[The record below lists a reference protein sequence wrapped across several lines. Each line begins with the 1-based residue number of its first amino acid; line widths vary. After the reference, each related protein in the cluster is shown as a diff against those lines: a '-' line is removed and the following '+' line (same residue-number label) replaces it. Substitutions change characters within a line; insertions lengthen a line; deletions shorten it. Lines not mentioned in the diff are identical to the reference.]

1 MIDALYIAESGL
13 NAQET
18 LINVI
23 SNNIANSNTVGFK
36 KNRVDFIDLV
46 YKSENTNQI
55 TNTTD
60 RNNLIG
66 TGTSI
71 GSTTKVFTSGEIKA
85 TNNPLDI
92 AILGDGFLEVE
103 MPSGQTAYT
112 RAGRLMINN
121 EGLLTTAQGHKLS
134 ANIRVPQDTAT
145 VIISQ
150 EGEVLGY
157 TDIGQDPIHLGQ
169 IDIAKFASTDNLKE
183 LGTSLFSAT
192 EKSGD
197 AIYGQPGDTGYGKIL
212 QGHTEISN
220 VSMVEE
226 MVNLVLAQRGY
237 QLNARVLQ
245 ISDQMLETIN
255 NLRR

>member
-23 SNNIANSNTVGFK
+23 SNNIANSNTLGFK
-36 KNRVDFIDLV
+36 KNRVDFVDLV
-46 YKSENTNQI
+46 YKNNNTN
-55 TNTTD
+55 TVSNDNTG
-60 RNNLIG
+60 NLVG

-71 GSTTKVFTSGEIKA
+71 GSTNKVFTVGEIKA
-85 TNNPLDI
+85 TNNPLDV
-92 AILGDGFLEVE
+92 AILGQGFLEVE
-103 MPSGQTAYT
+103 LPSGQNAYT

-121 EGLLTTAQGHKLS
+121 DGYLTTTHGYKLS
-134 ANIRVPQDTAT
+134 SNIVVSPDVTN
-145 VIISQ
+145 VI
-150 EGEVLGY
+150 
-157 TDIGQDPIHLGQ
+157 IGQDGQITGFSNNGDEAINLGQ
-169 IDIAKFASTDNLKE
+169 LDIAKFSSAESLKE
-183 LGTSLFSAT
+183 LGNNLYGSTD
-192 EKSGD
+192 KSGE
-197 AIYGQPGDTGYGKIL
+197 AIFGKPSEDGFGSLL